1 MPSSIRKEVQFIE
14 DWTARIPH
22 GACIAALG
30 VLLLVRL
37 VHRDAGAPIL
47 AHAAHTNA
55 VVVFVDVAAA
65 AGIQNNLTTNT
76 QAPPASSPS
85 VTFSKWPLSQRR
97 PPPAATASTPL
108 FFDWELRSIHTR
120 MFGGVTTAPITAAE
134 LPVCTPPPGIPP
146 SCCLGSVSH
155 GGGVTW
161 EHVNPGQ
168 PKRAR
173 LCFDSLAHYAAQA
186 KRANPT
192 LAEQQAALTTR
203 ALRLLH
209 RRRGA
214 VKLHGGATFLHL
226 AMTGDS
232 LMAQFGDAAQCAW
245 LREGSTQTVKT
256 LPARARPSWRYGL
269 FEEREYTVTTPPAA
283 GGGGALA
290 SAQTTLFLGYH
301 YRPNVTQISEL
312 LARTDTIVLNF
323 GLHYLGF
330 EVELMQKEVGAVL
343 RRLHAWVSAAPA
355 EKRMAFWR
363 ETTPQHIDSDGGEWP
378 KTIGAAIAVKGLTA
392 HTDICTPLTYSNT
405 TVVHRMWRTQIVR
418 ALAAAAGFYIVEVD
432 ANTGAVRSSGAR
444 AEAAAANGKAP
455 LFWLR
460 IYADLEPEVGMHPV
474 YSSWQQ
480 RPFNIDECDVTKMEA
495 CSIDGACE
503 PTHFCYSPYVWKG
516 AWAQIVELLE
526 AHRGGEAVQA

>member
-1 MPSSIRKEVQFIE
+1 MPSSIRKVQFIT

-55 VVVFVDVAAA
+55 VVVSASFVDVAAA
-65 AGIQNNLTTNT
+65 ARIKNT
-76 QAPPASSPS
+76 S

-134 LPVCTPPPGIPP
+134 LPVCQPPPGIPP

-155 GGGVTW
+155 GGEVTW
-161 EHVNPGQ
+161 DHVNPGQ
-168 PKRAR
+168 PARAR

-214 VKLHGGATFLHL
+214 VTLRGGATFLHL

-232 LMAQFGDAAQCAW
+232 LMSQFGDAAQCAW

-301 YRPNVTQISEL
+301 YRPNVTQIGEL

-378 KTIGAAIAVKGLTA
+378 KTISAAIAVKGITA

-432 ANTGAVRSSGAR
+432 AITGAVRSSGAR

-460 IYADLEPEVGMHPV
+460 VYADLEPEVGMHPV